1 MSHRIAL
8 SLFLGICVIGF
19 PGCRDKADYPS
30 QPITLVCPWA
40 VGGGT
45 DRISRLVALYLEQDL
60 GVPVNVVNVTGGGGV
75 TGHRYVARARPD
87 GYSMMMMTVEINM
100 LHWRNLTHLSWKD
113 FQPVALI
120 NEDAA
125 ALFGLADEKRW
136 TDLASLTR
144 YVSMDPGK
152 LTASGTA
159 TGGIWHL
166 AMAGWLDT
174 AGLQPDAVRWIPMTG
189 AAPSLQ
195 ELVSGGLDLVFCS
208 LPEARVLLES
218 DQIRS
223 LGVMAD
229 QRAAG
234 YEDIPSFREQG
245 SDWSLQAWR
254 GIGIPSG
261 TPPSVTRRILE
272 SLENIFH
279 GRTLV
284 KERPLPEILM
294 EQGFNVTWAPLEE
307 FEATLARTDQALG
320 RLLTA
325 KRFESL
331 QRGSIGPMVFPI
343 LVAGALLIAVL
354 AAILSSSLASSPFQ
368 TTTEGLRTSL
378 EIGLLMAA
386 FLVVVDRTGFLLAA
400 TALLFVALLRLK
412 NRWWVM

>member
-144 YVSMDPGK
+144 YVSMNPGQ

-174 AGLQPDAVRWIPMTG
+174 AVCNPM
-189 AAPSLQ
+189 PF
-195 ELVSGGLDLVFCS
+195 GG
-208 LPEARVLLES
+208 
-218 DQIRS
+218 
-223 LGVMAD
+223 
-229 QRAAG
+229 
-234 YEDIPSFREQG
+234 
-245 SDWSLQAWR
+245 
-254 GIGIPSG
+254 
-261 TPPSVTRRILE
+261 
-272 SLENIFH
+272 
-279 GRTLV
+279 
-284 KERPLPEILM
+284 
-294 EQGFNVTWAPLEE
+294 
-307 FEATLARTDQALG
+307 
-320 RLLTA
+320 
-325 KRFESL
+325 
-331 QRGSIGPMVFPI
+331 FP
-343 LVAGALLIAVL
+343 
-354 AAILSSSLASSPFQ
+354 
-368 TTTEGLRTSL
+368 
-378 EIGLLMAA
+378 
-386 FLVVVDRTGFLLAA
+386 
-400 TALLFVALLRLK
+400 
-412 NRWWVM
+412 